1 MKWFLI
7 AFTFFSL
14 ATPAISFDPDEMLQN
29 PVAEARAKALFSE
42 LRCLVC
48 QNQSIAESNATL
60 ARDLRLLVRE
70 RLVLGD
76 SDSQIIAYLVAR
88 YGEFILLRPRFGL
101 HTYALWGFTP
111 FVMILGI
118 VILIMRYRRKKKQGP
133 DIEPSGSLM
142 TKAEQNI
149 LSSLQED
156 TGSKK

>member
-7 AFTFFSL
+7 VFTFFSL
-14 ATPAISFDPDEMLQN
+14 ATPAVSFDPAEKLQDT
-29 PVAEARAKALFSE
+29 VLETRAKALFTE

-76 SDSQIIAYLVAR
+76 SDSQIVAYLVAR
-88 YGEFILLRPRFGL
+88 YGEYILLRPRFGL

-118 VILIMRYRRKKKQGP
+118 VILIRRSRRKDKKQP
-133 DIEPSGSLM
+133 DIDPSETLM
-142 TKAEQNI
+142 TKAEQKI
-149 LSSLQED
+149 LNSLQED
-156 TGSKK
+156 TGAKK

>member
-1 MKWFLI
+1 MKWFLVFL
-7 AFTFFSL
+7 AFFSL
-14 ATPAISFDPDEMLQN
+14 ATPAVSFDPGEKLQDA
-29 PVAEARAKALFSE
+29 VLETRAKALFPE

-48 QNQSIAESNATL
+48 QNQSIADSDATL

-76 SDSQIIAYLVAR
+76 SDSQIVDYLVAR

-111 FVMILGI
+111 FVMILGAG
-118 VILIMRYRRKKKQGP
+118 ILIMRSRRKDKKHP
-133 DIEPSGSLM
+133 DIDPSGSLM

-149 LSSLQED
+149 LNSLQED
-156 TGSKK
+156 NATKK